1 VHFDDLVHHLRF
13 CDAVIG
19 FSAMMIIP
27 CHDKGDGVMDRMQAG
42 FIVTAVTSTIVLIAS
57 IVWLAVLL

>member
-1 VHFDDLVHHLRF
+1 M
-13 CDAVIG
+13 IS
-19 FSAMMIIP
+19 FSAMMILP

>member
-1 VHFDDLVHHLRF
+1 
-13 CDAVIG
+13 
-19 FSAMMIIP
+19 
-27 CHDKGDGVMDRMQAG
+27 MDRMQAG